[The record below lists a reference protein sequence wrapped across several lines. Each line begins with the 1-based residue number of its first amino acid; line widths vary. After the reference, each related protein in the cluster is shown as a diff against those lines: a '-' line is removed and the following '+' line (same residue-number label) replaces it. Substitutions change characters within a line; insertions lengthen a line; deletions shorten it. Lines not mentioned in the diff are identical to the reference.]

1 MPPNLWFFTQCLSGF
16 RLLFLFRRQAVQCA
30 APFGHRQV
38 SALFPVPVG
47 QNVAADGPAA
57 EGMAVDGG
65 AVGVAVDEDFRLRV
79 LL

>member
-1 MPPNLWFFTQCLSGF
+1 MPPNLWLFTQCLSGF
-16 RLLFLFRRQAVQCA
+16 SLFFRRQAVQCA

-65 AVGVAVDEDFRLRV
+65 AVGVAVDEDFRLWV

>member
-1 MPPNLWFFTQCLSGF
+1 MPPNLWLFTQCLSGF
-16 RLLFLFRRQAVQCA
+16 RLFFRWQAVQCA

-47 QNVAADGPAA
+47 QNVAADSPAA
-57 EGMAVDGG
+57 EGVAVDGG

>member
-1 MPPNLWFFTQCLSGF
+1 MPPNLWLFTQCLSGF

-57 EGMAVDGG
+57 EGVAVDGG
-65 AVGVAVDEDFRLRV
+65 AVGMAVDEDFRLRV

>member
-1 MPPNLWFFTQCLSGF
+1 MPPNLWLFTQCLSGF
-16 RLLFLFRRQAVQCA
+16 RLFFRRQAVQCA
-30 APFGHRQV
+30 APFGHRQI

-47 QNVAADGPAA
+47 QNVAADDPAA
-57 EGMAVDGG
+57 EGMAVDDE